1 MNALF
6 IVIGDVGDTYQ
17 LRSGRKSAIFLG
29 SSKVVGTLSTMAS
42 DVGDTCQLR
51 GDYVALF
58 YFEQFLAILLNYPL
72 LGWRTN
78 NLACCIYVSYRAL
91 IEHLC

>member
-17 LRSGRKSAIFLG
+17 LHSGRKSAIFLG

-42 DVGDTCQLR
+42 DVGDTC
-51 GDYVALF
+51 
-58 YFEQFLAILLNYPL
+58 
-72 LGWRTN
+72 
-78 NLACCIYVSYRAL
+78 
-91 IEHLC
+91 

>member
-1 MNALF
+1 MDALF

-17 LRSGRKSAIFLG
+17 LRSGRKSAIYLG

-51 GDYVALF
+51 GDFGRLF
-58 YFEQFLAILLNYPL
+58 YFDEF
-72 LGWRTN
+72 
-78 NLACCIYVSYRAL
+78 
-91 IEHLC
+91 